1 VEDVVNTMTANPL
14 ARDLDHVLA
23 RTGGLWEDLRGGRLF
38 ITGGTGF
45 FGCWL
50 LETFLRA
57 NDELDLG
64 ASVVVLT
71 RNGGAFERR
80 APHIAAHKDV
90 TLQHGDVRTFEFA
103 DGGFSHVI
111 HAAVDARP
119 PRDRRDRLLV
129 FDTIVEG
136 TRRTL
141 EFARRARAGRFLLA
155 STGAVYGRQPAD
167 LTHVPEEY
175 AGGPDSLNAALAG
188 AEAKRAAEMMC
199 AVYADADLVPAI
211 ARCFGFVGPYLP
223 LDAHFAAGNFIGDA
237 LKGGPI
243 QVHGDGTP
251 QRSYLYAADLAIWL
265 WTILLRGQS
274 MRSYNVGSEAAI
286 SIAGLAQAVAGRF
299 APAPAVHIA
308 GTPAAGAAPE
318 RYVPGTA
325 RARTELG
332 LAMTVD
338 FDEALTRTVDWYRG
352 RAAATH
358 VHN

>member
-1 VEDVVNTMTANPL
+1 VEDVVSTMTANPL

-23 RTGGLWEDLRGGRLF
+23 RAGRLWEELRGARLF
-38 ITGGTGF
+38 ITGGSGF

-50 LETFLRA
+50 LETFLHA
-57 NDELDLG
+57 NEELELG

-71 RNGGAFERR
+71 RNASAFGKK
-80 APHIAAHKDV
+80 APHLAAHRDV
-90 TLQHGDVRTFEFA
+90 TLQQGDVRSFEFA
-103 DGGFSHVI
+103 DGVFSHVI

-119 PRDRRDRLLV
+119 PRDRRERLVV

-136 TRRTL
+136 TRRAL
-141 EFARRARAGRFLLA
+141 EFARRARARRFLLA

-175 AGGPDSLNAALAG
+175 AGGPDCLNAALAG

-211 ARCFGFVGPYLP
+211 ARCFSFVGPYLP

-237 LKGGPI
+237 LAGGPI
-243 QVHGDGTP
+243 RVHGDGTP
-251 QRSYLYAADLAIWL
+251 ERSYLYAADLAIWL

-286 SIAGLAQAVAGRF
+286 SIAALAQAVAERF
-299 APAPAVHIA
+299 TPAPAVQIA
-308 GTPAAGAAPE
+308 GRSAAGAAPE
-318 RYVPGTA
+318 RYVPQTA

-338 FDEALTRTVDWYRG
+338 VDEALTRTVDWYRG
-352 RAAATH
+352 RAAATPCP
-358 VHN
+358 